1 VAPTV
6 FRASKTA
13 ALTVALTV
21 APTAALTVALSVQP
35 APAVGSAPTAVAF
48 RALTSARRIGVPMG
62 ALTSARR
69 IGVPLGA
76 PILVRMRA
84 RGRDRTS
91 VRTSGRDQA
100 QTLERMLEPMPRS
113 PAQDSAP
120 AARPHLTRVRQ
131 PVRAL
136 VRLGH
141 LLLPQAFRGRST
153 PEQTAVPIVGPL
165 ATGARTAGLSGTV
178 GQTVVPIAVPT
189 AAQTVVPIAVPTAA
203 QTAGPTVVLATMRSA
218 LTGVL
223 STTATWL
230 VRGELPDR
238 KADPTAHRLRQ
249 EQVEPP
255 EWPTAAPMAEL
266 TEELTAVPKRATG
279 LTGRPQIPTSI
290 ATISNG
296 GLIPIDSTS

>member
-6 FRASKTA
+6 FLASKTA
-13 ALTVALTV
+13 ALTV

-189 AAQTVVPIAVPTAA
+189 AAQTVVP
-203 QTAGPTVVLATMRSA
+203 TVVLATMRSA

-290 ATISNG
+290 ATISDG

>member
-1 VAPTV
+1 V

-13 ALTVALTV
+13 ALTVV
-21 APTAALTVALSVQP
+21 RTAALTVA
-35 APAVGSAPTAVAF
+35 
-48 RALTSARRIGVPMG
+48 RRIGVPIG
-62 ALTSARR
+62 AR
-69 IGVPLGA
+69 
-76 PILVRMRA
+76 ILVQTWA
-84 RGRDRTS
+84 RGRVRTS

-203 QTAGPTVVLATMRSA
+203 QTVVPIAVPTAAQTAGPTVVLATMRSA

-290 ATISNG
+290 ATISDG

>member
-1 VAPTV
+1 
-6 FRASKTA
+6 
-13 ALTVALTV
+13 
-21 APTAALTVALSVQP
+21 
-35 APAVGSAPTAVAF
+35 
-48 RALTSARRIGVPMG
+48 MG
-62 ALTSARR
+62 ALTSARQ
-69 IGVPLGA
+69 IGVQLEA
-76 PILVRMRA
+76 LILVRMWA
-84 RGRDRTS
+84 RGRD
-91 VRTSGRDQA
+91 RTSGRDQA
-100 QTLERMLEPMPRS
+100 QTLERMLEPLPRS

-120 AARPHLTRVRQ
+120 VARPHLMRVRQ
-131 PVRAL
+131 PARAL

-141 LLLPQAFRGRST
+141 LLLRQAFRERST

-165 ATGARTAGLSGTV
+165 ATGARTVGLSGTV
-178 GQTVVPIAVPT
+178 GQTA
-189 AAQTVVPIAVPTAA
+189 VPIAVPTAA
-203 QTAGPTVVLATMRSA
+203 QTAVPTVVPVTMRSA

-266 TEELTAVPKRATG
+266 TEELTEVPKRATE

>member
-48 RALTSARRIGVPMG
+48 R

-189 AAQTVVPIAVPTAA
+189 AAQT
-203 QTAGPTVVLATMRSA
+203 AGPTVVLATMRSA

-290 ATISNG
+290 ATISDG